1 VPAIGVSGAD
11 VADDPVA
18 TSLLLRLGRLS
29 GVEELCAADMSN
41 AFSPLGRENAG
52 VLDAPPREV
61 EADRADRTD
70 RKDGVGEVRRRT
82 VKSGAA
88 GVGKVLYFE
97 APTVRETSGERIG
110 GGGSSTMGG
119 MGERRLDGPA
129 SGWETR
135 VGDGGAS
142 EGGNPE
148 ATSVGVMEGADSGG
162 TTSGRGVGG
171 WTGVAVVDGGR
182 EGWGGLMGDCE
193 VEKSGGVG
201 VGAGVWEADSPA
213 LAS

>member
-1 VPAIGVSGAD
+1 M
-11 VADDPVA
+11 
-18 TSLLLRLGRLS
+18 GRLS
-29 GVEELCAADMSN
+29 GVDELCAADMSN

-52 VLDAPPREV
+52 VLDVPPREV

-70 RKDGVGEVRRRT
+70 RRDGVGEVRRLT
-82 VKSGAA
+82 VESGAV

-97 APTVRETSGERIG
+97 APTVRDTSGERIG
-110 GGGSSTMGG
+110 GGGSSTRGG
-119 MGERRLDGPA
+119 MGERCLDGPA

-148 ATSVGVMEGADSGG
+148 ATKVDATEGAKSGG
-162 TTSGRGVGG
+162 TTSGRDDGG
-171 WTGVAVVDGGR
+171 WRGVVVTVGGR

-193 VEKSGGVG
+193 VEKTGGVG
-201 VGAGVWEADSPA
+201 VGAGVWEADGPA